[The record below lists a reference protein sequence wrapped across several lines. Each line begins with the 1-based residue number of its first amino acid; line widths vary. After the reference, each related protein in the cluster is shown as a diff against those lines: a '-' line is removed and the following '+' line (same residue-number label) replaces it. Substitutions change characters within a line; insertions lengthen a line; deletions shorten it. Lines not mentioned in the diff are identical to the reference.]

1 MSARWSRS
9 AAALLLAGAVA
20 LPAAGCGI
28 RGTSV
33 PVDAGAAPSRASC
46 RAPESERAA
55 EGMSRDSVR
64 IYLLCSSR
72 ILSVSRTTRQG
83 DEKTSPEPVRVA
95 QALLEQLRLPPT
107 AAEAAAGF
115 STAVEDWVEISG
127 PAKDDPDS
135 ALRLS
140 RPPEEIQSL
149 ALAQIVC
156 TLADTTVAGDDGKVV
171 LGGPDSQRDPLKA
184 YQCTEE
190 MRRNPMI
197 AVNSGVLVS

>member
-1 MSARWSRS
+1 MSARWKRS
-9 AAALLLAGAVA
+9 AALLLTGAVA
-20 LPAAGCGI
+20 LLAAGCGI

-46 RAPESERAA
+46 RAPASEQTA
-55 EGMSRDSVR
+55 EGIGRTSVR

-72 ILSVSRTTRQG
+72 ILSVSRATRLG
-83 DEKTSPEPVRVA
+83 DEKSAPEPVRVA

-115 STAVEDWVEISG
+115 STAVEDWVEITG
-127 PAKDDPDS
+127 PAKDDPDN
-135 ALRLS
+135 ALRLN

-149 ALAQIVC
+149 ALAQIIC
-156 TLADTTVAGDDGKVV
+156 TFADTAVAGDDGKVV

-190 MRRNPMI
+190 MRRNPVI

>member
-1 MSARWSRS
+1 MSGRWSRS
-9 AAALLLAGAVA
+9 AALLLTGAVT
-20 LPAAGCGI
+20 LLAAGCGI

-46 RAPESERAA
+46 RTPASERTA
-55 EGMSRDSVR
+55 EGVGQVSVR

-72 ILSVSRTTRQG
+72 ILSVSRSAGLG
-83 DEKTSPEPVRVA
+83 DRKRSPKPARVA
-95 QALLEQLRLPPT
+95 EALLEQLRLPPT

-115 STAVEDWVEISG
+115 ATEVEDWVEISG
-127 PAKDDPDS
+127 PAEDDPDS
-135 ALRLS
+135 AVRLN

-156 TLADTTVAGDDGKVV
+156 TFADTTVAGKGGTVV

-190 MRRNPMI
+190 MRRNPRT
-197 AVNSGVLVS
+197 AVTSGVLVS

>member
-1 MSARWSRS
+1 MSARWKRS
-9 AAALLLAGAVA
+9 VALLLTGAVA
-20 LPAAGCGI
+20 LLAAGCGI

-46 RAPESERAA
+46 RAPASEQTA
-55 EGMSRDSVR
+55 EGIGRTSVR

-72 ILSVSRTTRQG
+72 ILSVSRATRLG
-83 DEKTSPEPVRVA
+83 DEKTAPEPVRVA

-115 STAVEDWVEISG
+115 STAVEDWVEITG
-127 PAKDDPDS
+127 PAKDDPDN
-135 ALRLS
+135 ALRLN

-149 ALAQIVC
+149 ALAQIIC
-156 TLADTTVAGDDGKVV
+156 TFADTAVAGDDGKVV

-190 MRRNPMI
+190 MRRNPVI

>member
-9 AAALLLAGAVA
+9 AALLLAGAVA
-20 LPAAGCGI
+20 LLASGCGI

-55 EGMSRDSVR
+55 EGVSRVSVR
-64 IYLLCSSR
+64 IYLLCSSQV
-72 ILSVSRTTRQG
+72 LSVSRTTRVG
-83 DEKTSPEPVRVA
+83 DEKTSREPVRIA
-95 QALLEQLRLPPT
+95 RALLEQLRLPPT

-115 STAVEDWVEISG
+115 TTAVADWVEISG

-135 ALRLS
+135 ALRLN
-140 RPPEEIQSL
+140 RPPEEIRSL
-149 ALAQIVC
+149 GLAQIVC

>member
-1 MSARWSRS
+1 MSARWTRS
-9 AAALLLAGAVA
+9 AALLLTGAVA
-20 LPAAGCGI
+20 LLAAGCGI

-46 RAPESERAA
+46 RAPASERTT
-55 EGMSRDSVR
+55 EGIGRTSVR

-72 ILSVSRTTRQG
+72 ILSVSRTTRLG
-83 DEKTSPEPVRVA
+83 DEKTSREPVRIA
-95 QALLEQLRLPPT
+95 RALLEQLRLPPT

-127 PAKDDPDS
+127 PAKDDPDN
-135 ALRLS
+135 ALRLN

-149 ALAQIVC
+149 ALAQIIC
-156 TLADTTVAGDDGKVV
+156 TFADTTVAGDDGKVV

-190 MRRNPMI
+190 MRRNPVI

>member
-1 MSARWSRS
+1 MSARWKRS
-9 AAALLLAGAVA
+9 AALLLTSAVA
-20 LPAAGCGI
+20 LLAAGCGI

-46 RAPESERAA
+46 RAPASEQTA
-55 EGMSRDSVR
+55 EGIGRTSVR

-72 ILSVSRTTRQG
+72 ILSVSRATRLG
-83 DEKTSPEPVRVA
+83 DEKSAPEPVRVA

-115 STAVEDWVEISG
+115 STAVEDWVEITG
-127 PAKDDPDS
+127 PAKDDPDN
-135 ALRLS
+135 ALRLN

-149 ALAQIVC
+149 ALAQIIC
-156 TLADTTVAGDDGKVV
+156 TFADTAVAGDDGKVV

-190 MRRNPMI
+190 MRRNPVI

>member
-1 MSARWSRS
+1 MSARWKRS
-9 AAALLLAGAVA
+9 AALLLTGAVA
-20 LPAAGCGI
+20 LLAAGCGI

-46 RAPESERAA
+46 RAPASEQTA
-55 EGMSRDSVR
+55 EGIGRTSVR

-72 ILSVSRTTRQG
+72 ILSVSRATRLG
-83 DEKTSPEPVRVA
+83 DEKTAPEPVRVA

-115 STAVEDWVEISG
+115 STAVEDWVEITG
-127 PAKDDPDS
+127 PAKDDPDN
-135 ALRLS
+135 ALRLN

-149 ALAQIVC
+149 ALAQIIC
-156 TLADTTVAGDDGKVV
+156 TFADTAVAGDDGKVV

-190 MRRNPMI
+190 MRRNPVI

>member
-1 MSARWSRS
+1 MSARWKRS
-9 AAALLLAGAVA
+9 AALLLTGAVA
-20 LPAAGCGI
+20 LLAAGCGI

-46 RAPESERAA
+46 RAPASERSA
-55 EGMSRDSVR
+55 EGIGRTSVR

-72 ILSVSRTTRQG
+72 ILSVSRATRLG
-83 DEKTSPEPVRVA
+83 DEKTAPEPVRVA

-115 STAVEDWVEISG
+115 STAVEDWVEITG
-127 PAKDDPDS
+127 PAKDDPDN
-135 ALRLS
+135 ALRLN

-149 ALAQIVC
+149 ALAQIIC
-156 TLADTTVAGDDGKVV
+156 TFADTAVAGDDGKVV

-190 MRRNPMI
+190 MRRNPVI

>member
-1 MSARWSRS
+1 MSGRWSRS
-9 AAALLLAGAVA
+9 AALLLTGAVA
-20 LPAAGCGI
+20 LLAAGCGI

-33 PVDAGAAPSRASC
+33 PVDAGPAPSRASC
-46 RAPESERAA
+46 RTPESERTA
-55 EGMSRDSVR
+55 EGAGHVSVR

-72 ILSVSRTTRQG
+72 ILSVSRTARLG
-83 DEKTSPEPVRVA
+83 DEKASPKPVQVA
-95 QALLEQLRLPPT
+95 TALLEQLRLPPT
-107 AAEAAAGF
+107 AAESAAGF

-127 PAKDDPDS
+127 PAEDDPDR
-135 ALRLS
+135 ALRLN

-156 TLADTTVAGDDGKVV
+156 TFADTTVADEDGKVV

-190 MRRNPMI
+190 MRRNPGT

>member
-1 MSARWSRS
+1 MSAGWKRS
-9 AAALLLAGAVA
+9 AALLLTGAVA
-20 LPAAGCGI
+20 LLAAGCGI

-46 RAPESERAA
+46 RAPASEQTA
-55 EGMSRDSVR
+55 EGIGRTSVR

-72 ILSVSRTTRQG
+72 ILSVSRAARLG
-83 DEKTSPEPVRVA
+83 DEKTAPEPVRVA

-115 STAVEDWVEISG
+115 STAVEDWVEITG
-127 PAKDDPDS
+127 PAKDDPDN
-135 ALRLS
+135 ALRLN

-149 ALAQIVC
+149 ALAQIIC
-156 TLADTTVAGDDGKVV
+156 TFADTAVAGDDGKVV

-190 MRRNPMI
+190 MRRNPVI

>member
-1 MSARWSRS
+1 MSARWTRS
-9 AAALLLAGAVA
+9 AALLLTGAVA
-20 LPAAGCGI
+20 LLAAGCGI

-46 RAPESERAA
+46 RTPESERAV
-55 EGMSRDSVR
+55 EGMGRGSVR

-83 DEKTSPEPVRVA
+83 DEKTSREPVRVA
-95 QALLEQLRLPPT
+95 QALLEQLRLPPA
-107 AAEAAAGF
+107 AAEVSAGF

-127 PAKDDPDS
+127 PAKGDPDS
-135 ALRLS
+135 ALRLN

-156 TLADTTVAGDDGKVV
+156 TFADTTVAGDDGKVV

-190 MRRNPMI
+190 MRRNPTI

>member
-1 MSARWSRS
+1 MSARWTRS
-9 AAALLLAGAVA
+9 AVLLLTGAVT
-20 LPAAGCGI
+20 LLAAGCGI

-55 EGMSRDSVR
+55 EGMGRVSVR

-83 DEKTSPEPVRVA
+83 DEKTAHEPVRVA
-95 QALLEQLRLPPT
+95 RALLEQLRLPPT
-107 AAEAAAGF
+107 GAEVSAGF
-115 STAVEDWVEISG
+115 STAIEDWVEISG
-127 PAKDDPDS
+127 PAKGDPDS
-135 ALRLS
+135 ALRLN

-156 TLADTTVAGDDGKVV
+156 TFADTTVAGDDGKVV

>member
-1 MSARWSRS
+1 MSARWTRS
-9 AAALLLAGAVA
+9 AALLLTGAVA
-20 LPAAGCGI
+20 LLAAGCGI

-46 RAPESERAA
+46 RAPESEGAA
-55 EGMSRDSVR
+55 EGTGRASVR

-83 DEKTSPEPVRVA
+83 DEKTSREPVRVA

-107 AAEAAAGF
+107 AAEASAGF

-127 PAKDDPDS
+127 PAKGDPDS
-135 ALRLS
+135 ALRLN

-156 TLADTTVAGDDGKVV
+156 TFADTAVAGDDGKVV

-184 YQCTEE
+184 YRCTEE
-190 MRRNPMI
+190 MRRNPVI